1 MLILDATV
9 NNLWVLLAAL
19 FVFLMTIA
27 VGFLEVGEFGEKYDR
42 SLIKTM
48 IITCSALFF
57 MAFLGFNTAFA
68 PTIAGVI
75 GNPLYNG
82 IFLGG
87 FNVNVAG
94 MLTGTWW
101 SMGASYFNTGLT
113 TSTYFLFETAFA
125 AVTLALVGLII
136 LHKVRMTAF
145 FIYTIPYFIIIWAI
159 PAAWIW
165 NPTGWLASLGMSDFA
180 GGLVVH
186 GAAAAAGLGIL
197 LQIWREERKKG
208 YKQSPQ
214 VKINVNKGWLTL
226 GLLLLWLGWFGFNPG
241 SVLAFN
247 SEAMV
252 VVITTFVAAAASFL
266 SVMAS
271 TKLILKT
278 RPQLVDGANGVLM
291 GLIVITPL
299 AGFVS
304 VGSAVVLGLLGGPLF
319 VLGEKFF
326 AKVKWFSDPAGLFA
340 GHMTGG
346 LFGVLMV
353 AVFAQSAFAA
363 QSGYPNLPS
372 GILFGGGMA
381 AVHQLGVQIL
391 GIVVVMPVVFLL
403 SFIAAWLISKAMGG
417 ITIDYAKVFKEGR

>member
-1 MLILDATV
+1 LILDATV

>member
-1 MLILDATV
+1 MILDATV